1 MDLLDPDRALAQV
14 LAHAPGPQPRRR
26 LLENAVGAVLLQPIH
41 AKVAQPPFSK
51 SMMDGFAV
59 RVADA
64 GSTVTRI
71 GEVAAGGAPEPSLAP
86 GQTVEIMT
94 GAPCPPGTEAVV
106 KVEDVRREGQQVT
119 LPAAI
124 EAGQHIQAA
133 GALCQPDDEVI
144 PAGDLLT
151 PVTLAA
157 AVAVGCHEA
166 VVSSPPSLAV
176 ITTGDELT
184 APGEALGE
192 ASIFDSNGPMLEALA
207 RVAGAEHVRRLHARD
222 TREALDEALGEAED
236 DDLVVLS
243 GGVSM
248 GRYDLVP
255 AVLEAHGWEQVF
267 HKTAQKPGKPILF
280 ARRGEQLA
288 FGLPGTPLGSHFGF
302 HRYVAAAMRKRLGQS
317 VSRPI
322 HRGTLSRP
330 VHARGARTLFRLAR
344 AQRLDTAWRV
354 DPLRW
359 GGSSDLVGP
368 ARANCYLRIEP
379 GEHHLEAG
387 TEVSFELVDGAAEE
401 SHA

>member
-26 LLENAVGAVLLQPIH
+26 LLVNAVGAVLLEPIR

-64 GSTVTRI
+64 GSMVTRI
-71 GEVAAGGAPEPSLAP
+71 GEVAAGDIAELSLSP
-86 GQTVEIMT
+86 GKTVEIMT

-106 KVEDVRREGQQVT
+106 KVEDVRREGPQVS
-119 LPAAI
+119 LPTDI
-124 EAGQHIQAA
+124 QAGQHIQAA
-133 GALCQPDDEVI
+133 GELCQPGDEVT

-151 PVTLAA
+151 PVALAA
-157 AVAVGCHEA
+157 AMAVGCHEA

-176 ITTGDELT
+176 ITTGNELT
-184 APGEALGE
+184 ELGEALGE
-192 ASIFDSNGPMLEALA
+192 ASIYDSNGPMLEALA
-207 RVAGAEHVRRLHARD
+207 RMVGAEHVRRLHARD
-222 TREALDEALGEAED
+222 TREALDEALGQAED

-255 AVLEAHGWEQVF
+255 AVLKAHGWEQVF
-267 HKTAQKPGKPILF
+267 HKTAQKPGKPIFF

-302 HRYVAAAMRKRLGQS
+302 HRYVAAVMRKRCGQP
-317 VSRPI
+317 VARPI

-330 VHARGARTLFRLAR
+330 LHARGARTLFRLAR
-344 AQRLDTAWRV
+344 AQRLDTTWRV

-359 GGSSDLVGP
+359 DGSSDLVGP
-368 ARANCYLRIEP
+368 SRANCYLRIEP
-379 GEHHLEAG
+379 GEHHLQAG